1 MISKVRDKDNKANV
15 LCVQGAFSRGTSN
28 DISGV
33 VFQNYDDDSKK
44 TYNIAS
50 VTARDAFGTAESN
63 GIGELLFHTN
73 TTGCNLTEK
82 MRIKHNGQVCIAG
95 TESFSNT
102 VLSVYGTTSI
112 ASNLTVLSNVTLG
125 TLNSNYTNIT
135 QVNGVLNIVSQ
146 TSNIPLVINQQGTGN
161 IAQLMRLNQPQV
173 TVASNGYIGIGHT
186 KSNPTKALDING
198 DINFEGMI
206 YQNNTVYPR
215 EPLIQMFN
223 KCHTKNKEYVVLLS
237 WMNDLTFSNM
247 RSVKYISAKSY
258 VLPGYKDN
266 LSSSNMSYSLR
277 VYDLTNRRVLAEA
290 TYSNQSPA
298 LNTMT
303 LSNLSLTTF
312 TELELQGKVGAVGSN
327 LVIENILLQYV

>member
-1 MISKVRDKDNKANV
+1 MISKVRDKDNKANI

-33 VFQNYDDDSKK
+33 IFQNYDDDSKK

-50 VTARDAFGTAESN
+50 VTARDAFGTDEIN
-63 GIGELLFHTN
+63 GIGELLFNTN

-95 TESFSNT
+95 TESFSNAL
-102 VLSVYGTTSI
+102 LSVYGTTSI

-125 TLNSNYTNIT
+125 ILSSNYTNIT
-135 QVNGVLNIVSQ
+135 QVNGMLNILSQ
-146 TSNIPLVINQQGTGN
+146 TSNTPFTVNQQGSGD
-161 IAQLMRLNQPQV
+161 IAQLMHLNQPQV
-173 TVASNGYIGIGHT
+173 TVSSNGYIGIGHN
-186 KSNPTKALDING
+186 KSNPTKALDVNG
-198 DINFEGMI
+198 DINFDGMI

-215 EPLIQMFN
+215 EPLVQMFN
-223 KCHTKNKEYVVLLS
+223 KCHTNNKEYTVLLS
-237 WMNDLTFSNM
+237 WMNDLSFSNM
-247 RSVKYISAKSY
+247 RSVKKVSAKSY

-266 LSSSNMSYSLR
+266 LASSNTNYSLR
-277 VYDLTNRRVLAEA
+277 VYDLTNRRVLAEE
-290 TYSNQSPA
+290 TYSNLSPA

-303 LSNLSLTTF
+303 LSNLSLTTL

-327 LVIENILLQYV
+327 LVIENMLLQYV